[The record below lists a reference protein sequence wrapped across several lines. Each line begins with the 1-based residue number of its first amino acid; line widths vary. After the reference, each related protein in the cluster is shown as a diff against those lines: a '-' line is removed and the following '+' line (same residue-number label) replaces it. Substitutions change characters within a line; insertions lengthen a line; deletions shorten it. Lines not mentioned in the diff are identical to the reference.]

1 MLNSMPRRAWTPPLP
16 STTLHLRLITRH
28 RCHHLHLCCRS
39 RPSFGRFAADLT
51 SETAYPCTVR
61 RHGNKACMSDGSI
74 RQACQLG
81 ITGVSKVERAGTE
94 CGGWLRPVLDSRT
107 SHYMYPHHNP
117 PPYLKLSPNLSGVWW
132 AGVRVAALV
141 ACGCAERTFRIDL

>member
-1 MLNSMPRRAWTPPLP
+1 MPRRAWTPPLP

-51 SETAYPCTVR
+51 SGTAYPCTVR
-61 RHGNKACMSDGSI
+61 RHGNKACMSDSSI
-74 RQACQLG
+74 RQACELG
-81 ITGVSKVERAGTE
+81 ITGVSKVEGA
-94 CGGWLRPVLDSRT
+94 RT
-107 SHYMYPHHNP
+107 VVRRVASARFGFTHYPHHNP

-132 AGVRVAALV
+132 AGVRVAALL